1 MALSHAIASGE
12 LSAVEAMR
20 AALERAIVHGD
31 LGAITTLDQQAG
43 LRRAAEVDALWVDAR
58 LDFMARPF
66 AGVPTLAKDL
76 GGPFAGIPVHA
87 GSRALAAKD
96 ADGEPAE
103 SDFAARFRESGLC
116 PFGRTSVPEFGLS
129 LATEPMAGIPC
140 RNPLARDRT
149 PGGSSGGAA
158 AAVASGIV
166 AIAHATDAGGS
177 IRVPAACCGL
187 VGIKPTR
194 GAMPEGPGFGNHLA
208 GLASEFAICRS
219 VRDAALAFAV
229 LKAERAGAL
238 AQEEADRLRIGYLDD
253 DRLEIEGERR
263 AAIASAA
270 RALEQDGHSVVHVS
284 FDAIAD
290 LSRRSTRV
298 FDHIVSVNLALLVD
312 HLGLDEALMEP
323 LSRAVAERGRRAS
336 VRDLHEAQDEILRI
350 GYHAAR
356 LFADVDIVLTPML
369 RTAPP
374 LIGSFPTDHEDV
386 GGHWARLTAFAPL
399 AMLAN
404 VAGLP
409 AITLPF
415 GADEA
420 GLPLPLHLL
429 APRNGDALLLRLAA
443 RLESEGRWQHRFP
456 LAGLGA

>member
-1 MALSHAIASGE
+1 MALNHAIASGE

-20 AALERAIVHGD
+20 TAMDRAIVHGD
-31 LGAITTLDQQAG
+31 LGAITMIDPQAG
-43 LRRAAEVDALWVDAR
+43 MRRAAAMDALRVDAPV
-58 LDFMARPF
+58 DFMARPF

-76 GGPFAGIPVHA
+76 GGPFSGIPVHA
-87 GSRALAAKD
+87 GSRAVAAKG
-96 ADGEPAE
+96 DGEAD
-103 SDFAARFRESGLC
+103 SDLAARFREVGLC
-116 PFGRTSVPEFGLS
+116 PFGRTGVPEFGLS
-129 LATEPMAGIPC
+129 LATEPIAGIPC

-187 VGIKPTR
+187 VGLKPTR

-229 LKAERAGAL
+229 LKAERDGAL
-238 AQEEADRLRIGYLDD
+238 AEGEATRLRIGYLDD

-270 RALEQDGHSVVHVS
+270 SALEQDGHSIVGVS

-298 FDHIVSVNLALLVD
+298 FDRIVSVNLALLVD
-312 HLGLDEALMEP
+312 DLGLDEALMEP

-356 LFADVDIVLTPML
+356 LFADVDTLLTPML

-374 LIGSFPTDHEDV
+374 LIGSFPTDHDDV
-386 GGHWARLTAFAPL
+386 DAHWARLTAFAPL

-420 GLPLPLHLL
+420 GLPLPLQLL
-429 APRNGDALLLRLAA
+429 AARGGENLLLRLAA
-443 RLESEGRWQHRFP
+443 RLESEGRWQHRSP
-456 LAGLGA
+456 VAGLGA

>member
-1 MALSHAIASGE
+1 HL
-12 LSAVEAMR
+12 
-20 AALERAIVHGD
+20 
-31 LGAITTLDQQAG
+31 
-43 LRRAAEVDALWVDAR
+43 AAEVDALRADAR
-58 LDFMARPF
+58 LDFMTRPF

-103 SDFAARFRESGLC
+103 SNLAARFREVGLC

-140 RNPLARDRT
+140 RNPLARERT

-158 AAVASGIV
+158 AAVAAGIV

-187 VGIKPTR
+187 VGLKPTR
-194 GAMPEGPGFGNHLA
+194 GAMPEGPDFGNHLG
-208 GLASEFAICRS
+208 GLASEFVACRS
-219 VRDAALAFAV
+219 VRDASLAFAV
-229 LKAERAGAL
+229 LKADRSASESA
-238 AQEEADRLRIGYLDD
+238 EASAASLRIGYLDD
-253 DRLEIEGERR
+253 DRLGIDDERR

-270 RALEQDGHSVVHVS
+270 RTLEQDGHTICAVAS
-284 FDAIAD
+284 DEIAD
-290 LSRRSTRV
+290 LSRRSTRA
-298 FDHIVSVNLALLVD
+298 FDRIVSTDLALLVD
-312 HLGLDEALMEP
+312 GMGLDETLMEP
-323 LSRAVAERGRRAS
+323 LSRAVVDRGRGSS
-336 VRDLHEAQDEILRI
+336 VRALRHAQDEILRI

-356 LFADVDIVLTPML
+356 LFTDVDVLLTPML

-374 LIGSFPTDHEDV
+374 PLGHFPTDHHDV
-386 GGHWARLTAFAPL
+386 DAHWERLTQFAPF

-404 VAGLP
+404 AAGLP

-420 GLPLPLHLL
+420 GLPLPLQLL
-429 APRNGDALLLRLAA
+429 APRNGEGLLLRLAR
-443 RLESEGRWQHRFP
+443 RLESEGRWRHRFP
-456 LAGLGA
+456 VAGLGT

>member
-12 LSAVEAMR
+12 LSAVAAMS
-20 AALERAIVHGD
+20 AALDRAVVCGD
-31 LGAITTLDQQAG
+31 LGAITMIDPQAG
-43 LRRAAEVDALWVDAR
+43 LRRAAEMDALRGASPVDI
-58 LDFMARPF
+58 MSRPF

-87 GSRALAAKD
+87 GSRALGSVLGDKEA
-96 ADGEPAE
+96 AE
-103 SDFAARFRESGLC
+103 SDLATRFREVGLC

-129 LATEPMAGIPC
+129 LSTEPIAGIPC

-187 VGIKPTR
+187 VGLKPTR

-208 GLASEFAICRS
+208 GLASEFALCRS
-219 VRDAALAFAV
+219 VRDASVAFAAM
-229 LKAERAGAL
+229 KAKRDDAPAEGQAA
-238 AQEEADRLRIGYLDD
+238 RLRIGYLDD
-253 DRLEIEGERR
+253 DTLDVDDERR

-270 RALEQDGHSVVHVS
+270 RALGQDGHSIASVS

-298 FDHIVSVNLALLVD
+298 FDRIVSINLALLVD
-312 HLGLDEALMEP
+312 DLALDEALMEP

-336 VRDLHEAQDEILRI
+336 VRDLHQAQEEILQI
-350 GYHAAR
+350 GHHAAR
-356 LFADVDIVLTPML
+356 LFADVDLVLTPML

-374 LIGSFPTDHEDV
+374 LIGHFPTDHDDV
-386 GGHWARLTAFAPL
+386 DAHWAQLTAFAPL

-404 VAGLP
+404 AAGLP

-415 GADEA
+415 GADAA
-420 GLPLPLHLL
+420 GLPLPLQLM
-429 APRNGDALLLRLAA
+429 APRNGENLLLRLAA

>member
-1 MALSHAIASGE
+1 MI
-12 LSAVEAMR
+12 
-20 AALERAIVHGD
+20 D
-31 LGAITTLDQQAG
+31 PQAG
-43 LRRAAEVDALWVDAR
+43 LRRAAEMDGLRGASPVEI
-58 LDFMARPF
+58 MSRPF

-87 GSRALAAKD
+87 GSRALSRASGDSEAAD
-96 ADGEPAE
+96 
-103 SDFAARFRESGLC
+103 SDLAARFREVGLC

-129 LATEPMAGIPC
+129 LSTEAIAGIPC

-158 AAVASGIV
+158 AAVAGGIV

-187 VGIKPTR
+187 VGLKPTR

-219 VRDAALAFAV
+219 VRDASVAFDAM
-229 LKAERAGAL
+229 KAKRDDAPPERQAA
-238 AQEEADRLRIGYLDD
+238 RLRIGYLDD
-253 DRLEIEGERR
+253 DALGIDDERR
-263 AAIASAA
+263 AALASAA
-270 RALEQDGHSVVHVS
+270 HALGQDGLSIAGVP

-298 FDHIVSVNLALLVD
+298 FDRIVSINLALLVD
-312 HLGLDEALMEP
+312 DLGLDEALMEP

-336 VRDLHEAQDEILRI
+336 VRDLHQAQDEILQI
-350 GYHAAR
+350 GRHAAR
-356 LFADVDIVLTPML
+356 LFADVDLLLTPML

-374 LIGSFPTDHEDV
+374 LIGQFPTDHDDV
-386 GGHWARLTAFAPL
+386 DGHWARLTAFAPL
-399 AMLAN
+399 AILAN
-404 VAGLP
+404 AAGLP

-420 GLPLPLHLL
+420 GLPLPLQLL
-429 APRNGDALLLRLAA
+429 APRNGENLLLRLAA

-456 LAGLGA
+456 VAGLGA